1 MSQTWH
7 GRSAAVLIALFMA
20 TGCDRQTDAIEADK
34 PVDRSTLGLSHV
46 ETAPCARSAPKLSLT
61 QLCPE
66 AATALMQI
74 PPGSAAAAPE
84 GCRWTPGEVALSS
97 QEALLYQAARCGSRF
112 AKLAYH
118 PDKPFVRF
126 TLTASPY
133 EEPID
138 SMDVIARMTPAG
150 SQEDLLRIARGFVGD
165 TDERARCQV
174 RRAEMEGW
182 PKDALVIDEVPA
194 PPADGVRSACGELGL
209 DEDAQTFW
217 RLSQGRAWFFQL
229 GQEVPVVDARSFTLV
244 HKDGNDHWRR
254 Q

>member
-7 GRSAAVLIALFMA
+7 GRSVAVLIALFMA
-20 TGCDRQTDAIEADK
+20 TGCGQQTDAIKADK
-34 PVDRSTLGLSHV
+34 PVDRSTAKLSHV
-46 ETAPCARSAPKLSLT
+46 ETAACASSAVKLPLT

-97 QEALLYQAARCGSRF
+97 QEALLYQAARCGSRT

-118 PDKPFVRF
+118 PDKPLARF

-133 EEPID
+133 EEPVD
-138 SMDVIARMTPAG
+138 STDVIARMTTAG
-150 SQEDLLRIARGFVGD
+150 SQADLLRIARGFIGNAG
-165 TDERARCQV
+165 ERARCQV

-217 RLSQGRAWFFQL
+217 RLSQGRAWFFHL
-229 GQEVPVVDARSFTLV
+229 GQEVPVVDAGSFTLV
-244 HKDGNDHWRR
+244 CKDGNDHWRR